1 MKIAV
6 LSGKG
11 GTGKTFVS
19 VNLTSA
25 LKNSTYVD
33 CDVEEPNGQIFF
45 SGKIVERN
53 VDIDIPVIDNDKCFL
68 CGKCSEFCKFNALA
82 LILDKVRV
90 FSSLCHSCGGC
101 KIVCPTGA
109 IKEKKKTIGKIQELN
124 YLNHHIISGV
134 LNVGE
139 ESGVKVINEALLTA
153 SRDSN
158 HIIIDCPPGNGCS
171 VMESIREVDYCV
183 LVSEPTVFG
192 LHNLEMVYEL
202 TQVFG
207 KKVGLVINKAN
218 DEKIINEYA
227 RNKNIDILTEIPFNR
242 EIGYLNSQGII
253 VEETTNYKSY
263 FETILAK
270 ILGEKS

>member
-45 SGKIVERN
+45 SGEIVERN
-53 VDIDIPVIDNDKCFL
+53 VDIDIPVIDNDKCIL

-153 SRDSN
+153 SKDSN

-183 LVSEPTVFG
+183 LVAEPTVFG

-253 VEETTNYKSY
+253 VEEKTNYKSY

-270 ILGEKS
+270 ILGEKL